1 MLGCRDATAS
11 SCGRYALLDRAE
23 MFPRDFIFSKRLP
36 NGRVT
41 KMKRQLFGD
50 LVSEMRR
57 SIGVISHHLIEPT
70 LAEKFSDE
78 GSFEESTSSSSN
90 KRGALGA
97 ITGGVLSSSNGSK
110 RSSREE
116 ATIGNLG
123 PAIEQLHDT
132 LLSTGGLGALE
143 ARESLIKRES
153 TTRIFSR
160 TSTSRASLVRSHRD
174 TNRIAPAAAEV
185 LADPP
190 TGVVPVIV
198 SPSHEHSR
206 RPAPTIT
213 PVEPVDG
220 SAEEEKGAEESEP
233 EEDVRDWLQRSAS
246 KKEKELFLLEHAE
259 LTPPPPPRA

>member
-1 MLGCRDATAS
+1 MLGSRDATAS

-41 KMKRQLFGD
+41 KEKRQLFGD
-50 LVSEMRR
+50 LVREMRR
-57 SIGVISHHLIEPT
+57 TIGVISHHLIDPA
-70 LAEKFSDE
+70 LADKFSE
-78 GSFEESTSSSSN
+78 GSFEESTSSSSS

-97 ITGGVLSSSNGSK
+97 ITGGVLSSSNSSK

-116 ATIGNLG
+116 VTIGNLG

-153 TTRIFSR
+153 TTRRFSR
-160 TSTSRASLVRSHRD
+160 ASTSRASRVRSHRD
-174 TNRIAPAAAEV
+174 THRIAPAAAEV

-190 TGVVPVIV
+190 AGVVPVIV
-198 SPSHEHSR
+198 SPNHEHSR
-206 RPAPTIT
+206 RPAPTIA
-213 PVEPVDG
+213 PVEPVDES

-259 LTPPPPPRA
+259 LTPPTPPRA

>member
-1 MLGCRDATAS
+1 
-11 SCGRYALLDRAE
+11 

-97 ITGGVLSSSNGSK
+97 ITGGVLSSSNSSK
-110 RSSREE
+110 RSSHDE
-116 ATIGNLG
+116 ATLGALG
-123 PAIEQLHDT
+123 PAIEQLHGT

-143 ARESLIKRES
+143 ARESLVKRES
-153 TTRIFSR
+153 TIRRFSITR
-160 TSTSRASLVRSHRD
+160 TSTSRASRVLSHRD

-190 TGVVPVIV
+190 AGAVPIFV
-198 SPSHEHSR
+198 SPNHEHNR
-206 RPAPTIT
+206 AAPTFT
-213 PVEPVDG
+213 PVEPVEE
-220 SAEEEKGAEESEP
+220 SAKSGEGAEEEP
-233 EEDVRDWLQRSAS
+233 EEDVQDWLQRSAS
-246 KKEKELFLLEHAE
+246 KREKELFQLEHAE
-259 LTPPPPPRA
+259 LTPPPPPRS